1 MGNLFCKTDDN
12 GNNATA
18 GNSDPDFHHGS
29 STWLSEDNHET
40 ETWNK
45 VTNKKL
51 NKLTNKKQSEASESE
66 LSSNAR
72 APEKHIA
79 ADSIKPHPDLYQTRI
94 QTKTKNSKQSIQ
106 NLKKTNKNKKNIK
119 NKHKNQKNHSN
130 NSKNNKMK
138 NSPDLMTMKN
148 MTLFNQKLERLC
160 FLIDIVIQQQRFF
173 NKKLNYKDEE
183 A

>member
-12 GNNATA
+12 GKNATA

-29 STWLSEDNHET
+29 STWLSKDNHET

-51 NKLTNKKQSEASESE
+51 NKLRNKKQSEPSESE

-79 ADSIKPHPDLYQTRI
+79 ADSINLTQVCIRPESRLKLRI
-94 QTKTKNSKQSIQ
+94 RNRILKTLRKI
-106 NLKKTNKNKKNIK
+106 
-119 NKHKNQKNHSN
+119 
-130 NSKNNKMK
+130 
-138 NSPDLMTMKN
+138 
-148 MTLFNQKLERLC
+148 
-160 FLIDIVIQQQRFF
+160 
-173 NKKLNYKDEE
+173 
-183 A
+183 

>member
-1 MGNLFCKTDDN
+1 M
-12 GNNATA
+12 
-18 GNSDPDFHHGS
+18 
-29 STWLSEDNHET
+29 
-40 ETWNK
+40 
-45 VTNKKL
+45 VTYKKL
-51 NKLTNKKQSEASESE
+51 NKLRNKKESEANKSE

-72 APEKHIA
+72 APVKHIC
-79 ADSIKPHPDLYQTRI
+79 ADSIKPHPGLYQTRI
-94 QTKTKNSKQSIQ
+94 QTKTKQSKQNIQ

-119 NKHKNQKNHSN
+119 NKHKNQKNHLN

-160 FLIDIVIQQQRFF
+160 FLIDMVIQQQSFLTR
-173 NKKLNYKDEE
+173 